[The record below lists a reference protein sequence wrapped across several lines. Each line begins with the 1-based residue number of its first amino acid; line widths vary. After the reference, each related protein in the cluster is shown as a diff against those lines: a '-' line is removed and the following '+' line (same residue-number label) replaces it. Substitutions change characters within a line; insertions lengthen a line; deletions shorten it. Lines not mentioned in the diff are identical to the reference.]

1 MVNFTDI
8 DTLMASGLHQ
18 SIDDLQTKLI
28 DVGQRIFEAYVLLP
42 FENEN
47 IGQQRA
53 AQSFVQQQ

>member
-8 DTLMASGLHQ
+8 DTLMNAGLHQ
-18 SIDDLQTKLI
+18 SIDDLQNKLI

-47 IGQQRA
+47 LSQHRA
-53 AQSFVQQQ
+53 VQSFAQQQ